1 MLLCYRFLI
10 IGGIILRVIYNWAT
24 LFKDIPKNKRNTYHQ
39 KIFEFIGD
47 VTKAKLISDYIIKKY
62 TLKKMNGTKG
72 IFKFYANNDGTRCLI
87 KYDESDEL
95 IFNKEPGIIILK
107 VTSHDQQG
115 EVARRMDQRFYEY
128 DEFLY
133 GNDDIVGND
142 ENLEELLSREY
153 MKSIFIPDNMSM
165 EQIAEIISDDDTR
178 TVYPP
183 SSTQKKALLS
193 NLPILLLGCA
203 GSGKTLIEVCKS
215 LKLAHN
221 NVEQAYFTY
230 TNGLKDMSESIYK
243 KYEHVPGL
251 IGKTTFYSIRDY
263 MIEVLGLAMRNYMN
277 YERFK
282 KFLVEEKIY
291 LRLKTLEKIQKVE
304 LWIEIRGVIKGYL
317 GNAYYRNLE
326 VKNLNAIKNPEL
338 VNQLTKEGILE
349 FHNKKRLYYIK
360 DGEKLR
366 KIADEN
372 PILRLELFKND
383 FYNHTIDH
391 YSYIE
396 LNEGYSRFTKDERS
410 AILEFVEK
418 YYQPYLDKYELFDDN
433 DLARRLII
441 ENHKRHIQKFD
452 SVFIDEVQDLSEM
465 QIYALM
471 HLSRQP
477 GNVFMAGDVSQ
488 IINPTLFKSGRP
500 GVLLRNRLDVQ
511 WSNNNVNV
519 LSENYRNSRDIVEV
533 ANKLV
538 AIRKERLGSYSEYVI
553 EEPIKI
559 EKSDGLPAL
568 LDVKQHEILDAIR
581 LWVDV
586 PKVAIVV
593 SGDTAKTNL
602 ANDIN
607 IDTKKQGSNIYT
619 VQEIKGREFDKV
631 ILYNI
636 VTDYAD
642 MWKQIMTTYV
652 KDRQEHYQ
660 FYFNLFYVALTR
672 ARKNLYLFEQDQHIE
687 IIHALSPLFERVTNN
702 VINILDISEYQS
714 NDEMFEQAMKH
725 FTNEEYDRAK
735 IYFHHLGMKKEVV
748 VCRGYELI
756 QRGDFNEG
764 VGLLYRFKDHQE
776 SLFKYTDTKDTPL
789 FHYLVGYK
797 YKKLSLKQISD
808 SLGNQSL
815 IDLMI
820 KYKEDKNY
828 VNLYTDT
835 LDLMQEIQ
843 KYRINLELGDLYGRI
858 SQKDRSNL

>member
-1 MLLCYRFLI
+1 M
-10 IGGIILRVIYNWAT
+10 RVIYNWT
-24 LFKDIPKNKRNTYHQ
+24 SLFKDIPKNKRNTYHQ
-39 KIFEFIGD
+39 RIFEFIED
-47 VTKAKLISDYIIKKY
+47 VTKAKIINDHIIKKY

-87 KYDESDEL
+87 RYDESDEL
-95 IFNKEPGIIILK
+95 IFNKEPGIVILK

-115 EVARRMDQRFYEY
+115 EVARRMDNRFVEY

-133 GNDDIVGND
+133 GNDDAVGND
-142 ENLEELLSREY
+142 ENLEDLLSKEY
-153 MKSIFIPDNMSM
+153 MKSIFIPDSMSI

-183 SSTQKKALLS
+183 SYTQKKALLS
-193 NLPILLLGCA
+193 NLPLLLLGCA

-243 KYEHVPGL
+243 KYENVPGL

-263 MIEVLGLAMRNYMN
+263 MVIALDLNIRNYMN

-282 KFLVEEKIY
+282 QFLVDEKIY
-291 LRLKTLEKIQKVE
+291 QRLKTLEKIQKVE

-317 GNAYYRNLE
+317 GNAYFRNLE
-326 VKNLNAIKNPEL
+326 IKNLSSIKNPEL
-338 VNQLTKEGILE
+338 IDRMIKDGILE
-349 FHNKKRLYYIK
+349 YHNKKRLYYIK
-360 DGEKLR
+360 DGEKLK
-366 KIADEN
+366 KITDEY
-372 PILRLELFKND
+372 PMLRVHLFEND
-383 FYNHTIDH
+383 FNHPIIDH
-391 YSYIE
+391 HSYIE
-396 LNEGYSRFTKDERS
+396 LNEGYSRFSKEERTV
-410 AILEFVEK
+410 ILEFVEK
-418 YYQPYLDKYELFDDN
+418 YYQPYLDKNAFFDDN
-433 DLARRLII
+433 DLARRMII
-441 ENHKRHIQKFD
+441 KNQTKSIRTFD

-471 HLSRQP
+471 LLSRQP
-477 GNVFMAGDVSQ
+477 GRVFMAGDVSQ

-500 GVLLRNRLDVQ
+500 GVLLRNRLDVP
-511 WSNNNVNV
+511 WTNNNVSV

-538 AIRKERLGSYSEYVI
+538 SIRKERLGSYSEYII

-568 LDVKQHEILDAIR
+568 LDVEQLEILDAIKI
-581 LWVDV
+581 WIDV

-602 ANDIN
+602 STAIGIDI
-607 IDTKKQGSNIYT
+607 KKQGSNIYT

-636 VTDYAD
+636 VTDYVE

-652 KDRQEHYQ
+652 KDKQEHFQ

-672 ARKNLYLFEQDQHIE
+672 ARKNLYLYEQNQQVE
-687 IIHALSPLFERVTNN
+687 IIQALSPLFERVTNN

-714 NDEMFEQAMKH
+714 SDEMFEQAMKH

-748 VCRGYELI
+748 VCRGHELI
-756 QRGDFNEG
+756 QRGDFDEG
-764 VGLLYRFKDHQE
+764 ITLLYRFKDHQE
-776 SLFKYTDTKDTPL
+776 SLFKFTDNKDTPL

-797 YKKLSLKQISD
+797 FKKITIQQISD
-808 SLGNQSL
+808 LLGEKSL

-820 KYKEDKNY
+820 QYKEDKNY
-828 VNLYTDT
+828 VNLYSDT
-835 LDLMQEIQ
+835 LDLLQEIQ
-843 KYRINLELGDLYGRI
+843 KHRINQELGDLYGRI